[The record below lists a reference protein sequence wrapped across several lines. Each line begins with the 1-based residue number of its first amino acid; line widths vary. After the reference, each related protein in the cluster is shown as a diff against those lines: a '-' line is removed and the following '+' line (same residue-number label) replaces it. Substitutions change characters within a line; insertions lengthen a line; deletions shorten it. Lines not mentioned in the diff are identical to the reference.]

1 MTCREFVE
9 LVTDHVEGV
18 LPDDQR
24 LGVEEH
30 VERCVWCSRYLD
42 QMRVTIATLGVI
54 PVESVP
60 DEARTKLLAAFS
72 DWRGA

>member
-9 LVTDHVEGV
+9 LVTDHFEGV

-24 LGVEEH
+24 LRVEEH